1 MITPMRPENKDAL
14 YWVCM
19 LDLVIGQNEDAVNYL
34 PRLKRLD
41 TGTGNEIEMLMNRTA
56 AQPR

>member
-1 MITPMRPENKDAL
+1 MRPENKDAL